1 MATILFQAAG
11 AALGSVFGPVGA
23 MLGRAAGGLAGAA
36 VDRALLGSPTVT
48 GPHLATARLAG
59 ADEGTAIPRLY
70 GTMRIGGTLIW
81 ATRFEEEVR
90 SERRGGKA
98 TGGQRVQS
106 FAYFANIALGLCEG
120 EVAHVRRVWADGREL
135 DLTTLQMRLYKGT
148 EDQLPDPLIEA
159 KQGAGKAPAYRGL
172 AYVVFERL
180 PLGDFGNRIPVL
192 QFEVIRPVGTLEG
205 QIRAVTII
213 PGSSEHG
220 YATLPVTEALGDG
233 AARTMN
239 RNNLLAATDWE
250 ASLDELQA
258 LCPQL
263 ERVALVVSWFGTDL
277 RAGECRIVPGVEVLA
292 REAESAPWKVAG
304 IERADAHL
312 VSRKNGA
319 PAYGGTPS
327 DESVRQ
333 AIADLKAR
341 GIKVYLYPF
350 VMMDVAEDNA
360 LPDPYG
366 ASGQAAYPWRGRIT
380 CHPAPG
386 RAGSPDRTAAA
397 ASQIDQFC
405 NRAEGYRRMV
415 LHYAD
420 LAVAAGGVDGFIIG
434 SEFRG
439 LTTVRGAGNSFP
451 FVEELVRLASD
462 CRAKLGPSVKLTY
475 GADWSEYFGYHPADG
490 TGDVF
495 FHLDPLWASPAIDA
509 VGIDNYMP
517 LADWRDNDLMGENP
531 DGMRSA
537 EDVAAMAKAI
547 TRGEGFDWYY
557 ASDADRKAKTRTP
570 ITDGLAGKPWV
581 FRFKDLPGWWG
592 NRHFNRVGGAESTSP
607 TAWVPRAKRIWFT
620 ELGCPAIDKGA
631 NQPNLF
637 VDPKSSESG
646 WPYFSSGGRSDA
658 MQRRFLDAHHSWWQG
673 AQAPAGMVDA
683 GHIFVWTWDARPYP
697 AFPQKTSVWNDGE
710 NWRLGHW
717 LTGRLGAAT
726 LADTIAAILTDHGF
740 SDFDVT
746 QVCGDLT
753 GYIQADTSSA
763 RQMLTP
769 LVEAFLLDVT
779 EAEGRLIFRS
789 RNRASVRVKTIDV
802 LAEREGEAAW
812 SETRGHDSD
821 FAAEAVLGFANP
833 DLDYEQASVRSRR
846 IPGAANR
853 VLRADIPGTMA
864 DEAAQACVET
874 LLRDNHL
881 SRRTVRFSLSPADV
895 ALLPG
900 DGVRLID
907 GPDGIYLVTRIE
919 DGEVR
924 QIEARRHESVAAVGS
939 RVAPLERV
947 SAVAASDAFA
957 PRVVF
962 LDLPRF
968 EGGEATA
975 FARVA
980 AYAKPWTRMVVS
992 SSATTEGFR
1001 SRALIDRPARIGR
1014 LTAPL
1019 TSGIW
1024 GRFDRRGFVELEL
1037 PFGGLSSTSEIAA
1050 QAGEN
1055 RIAVMADNGAWE
1067 VLAFA
1072 TAQEVAPGR
1081 FRLSNLLRGLSGTED
1096 AMAAGAAAGADAVI
1110 LDEAV
1115 VPLGLNEA
1123 ERGLSLNW
1131 IVEPTGGKAGRFGP
1145 RQTVAGLR
1153 AETPLSPVHLRA
1165 ERRAGGVRFTWMRRS
1180 RINADDWDAADIPLD
1195 EVEERYRLEL
1205 LEPSAGAVLR
1215 QVEVSGTAYDYELSQ
1230 ELSDFANAQTR
1241 FRVRLRQMGRAVP
1254 LGIAREEQIIVR
1266 KQGVIGHG

>member
-36 VDRALLGSPTVT
+36 VDRALFGSPTVT
-48 GPHLATARLAG
+48 GPRLATARLAG

-90 SERRGGKA
+90 TERSGGKA
-98 TGGQRVQS
+98 TGGQKVKS
-106 FAYFANIALGLCEG
+106 FAYYANIALGLCEG

-135 DLTTLQMRLYKGT
+135 DLTTIQMRFYRGS

-159 KQGAGKAPAYRGL
+159 KQGAGNAPAFRGL

-180 PLGDFGNRIPVL
+180 ALGDFGNRIPLL
-192 QFEVIRPVGTLEG
+192 QFEVVRPIGALER

-220 YATLPVTEALGDG
+220 YATVQVTQDTGEGS
-233 AARTMN
+233 ARILN
-239 RNNLLAATDWE
+239 RNNRMAATDWE

-258 LCPQL
+258 LCPNL

-277 RAGECRIVPGVEVLA
+277 RAGECRIVPGVEFLA
-292 REAESAPWKVAG
+292 REGESLPWNVAG

-312 VSRKNGA
+312 VSRRNDA

-327 DESVRQ
+327 DESVKQ
-333 AIADLKAR
+333 AISDLKAR
-341 GIKVYLYPF
+341 GIEVYLYPF
-350 VMMDVAEDNA
+350 IMMDVAEDNA

-366 ASGQAAYPWRGRIT
+366 ASGQAVYPWRGRIT

-386 RAGSPDRTAAA
+386 QAGSPDKTAEA
-397 ASQIDQFC
+397 ASEIDQFC

-420 LAVAAGGVDGFIIG
+420 LAATAGGVDGFIIG

-439 LTTVRGAGNSFP
+439 LTTVRGATNSFP
-451 FVEELVRLASD
+451 FVDELVRLAGD
-462 CRAKLGPSVKLTY
+462 CRTALGPSVKLTY

-490 TGDVF
+490 SGDVF
-495 FHLDPLWASPAIDA
+495 FHLDPLWASAAIDA

-517 LADWRDNDLMGENP
+517 LADWRDDDLMGKNP
-531 DGMRSA
+531 DGMTSA
-537 EDVAAMAKAI
+537 EDVDAMAGAI
-547 TRGEGFDWYY
+547 RRGEGFDWYY
-557 ASDADRKAKTRTP
+557 ASDEDRKARLCTP

-581 FRFKDLPGWWG
+581 FRYKDLSGWWG
-592 NRHFNRVGGAESTSP
+592 NRHYNRVGGTESSSP
-607 TAWVPRAKRIWFT
+607 TAWQPGSKPIWFT
-620 ELGCPAIDKGA
+620 ELGCPATDKGA

-646 WPYFSSGGRSDA
+646 WPYFSSGARSDA
-658 MQRRFLDAHHSWWQG
+658 MQRRFLDAHHGFWQG
-673 AQAPAGMVDA
+673 DDAPEGMVDA
-683 GHIFVWTWDARPYP
+683 GHMFVWSWDARPYP
-697 AFPQKTSVWNDGE
+697 AFPQQTSVWNDGE

-717 LTGRLGAAT
+717 LTGRLGSGT

-740 SDFDVT
+740 TDFDVS

-753 GYIQADTSSA
+753 GYVQGDVSSA

-769 LVEAFLLDVT
+769 LVESFLLDVT

-789 RNRASVRVKTIDV
+789 RSKASLAVAAIDV

-833 DLDYEQASVRSRR
+833 DLDYEQASTRSRR
-846 IPGAANR
+846 IPGATNR
-853 VLRADIPGTMA
+853 VLRADVPGAMT
-864 DEAAQACVET
+864 DEAAQAGVEA

-881 SRRTVRFSLSPADV
+881 SRRTIRFSLSPADV
-895 ALLPG
+895 ALTPG
-900 DGVRLID
+900 DGVQITD
-907 GPDGIYLVTRIE
+907 GPDGIYLVSRIE
-919 DGEVR
+919 DGDMRRV
-924 QIEARRHESVAAVGS
+924 EARRHESVASVGS
-939 RVAPLERV
+939 RVSTVDRV
-947 SAVAASDAFA
+947 SAVAASDAFSPLVA
-957 PRVVF
+957 F

-968 EGGEATA
+968 EDGEAA
-975 FARVA
+975 SFARVA
-980 AYAKPWTRMVVS
+980 AYAKPWTRMLVS
-992 SSATTEGFR
+992 SSATTEGYR
-1001 SRALIDRPARIGR
+1001 SRVLIERPARIGR
-1014 LTAPL
+1014 LSAPL
-1019 TSGIW
+1019 VAGVC
-1024 GRFDRRGFVELEL
+1024 GRFDRVSMIEVDL
-1037 PFGGLSSTSEIAA
+1037 PFGGLSSASEIAV
-1050 QAGEN
+1050 QAGGN
-1055 RIAVMADNGAWE
+1055 RLAVMADNGAWE
-1067 VLAFA
+1067 VAAFA

-1081 FRLSNLLRGLSGTED
+1081 FRLSNLLRGLAGTED
-1096 AMAAGAAAGADAVI
+1096 AMAAGAVSGAQVVV

-1115 VPLGLNEA
+1115 VALGLTES
-1123 ERGLSLNW
+1123 ERGLALNW
-1131 IVEPTGGKAGRFGP
+1131 IVEPVGAKTGRYGP

-1153 AETPLSPVHLRA
+1153 AETPLAPVHLKA
-1165 ERRAGGVRFTWMRRS
+1165 ERRAEGVSFSWVRRS
-1180 RINADDWDAADIPLD
+1180 RLNADDWDASDIALD
-1195 EVEERYRLEL
+1195 EPEERYRLEL
-1205 LEPSAGAVLR
+1205 LHPSAGAVVA
-1215 QVEVSGTAYDYELSQ
+1215 QAEVDACLHQYDLSQ
-1230 ELSDFANAQTR
+1230 ELSDFGFIQTS
-1241 FRVRLRQMGRAVP
+1241 FRVRLAQLGRAVP
-1254 LGIAREEQIIVR
+1254 RGITREQTIIVR
-1266 KQGVIGHG
+1266 KQGVI

>member
-48 GPHLATARLAG
+48 GPRLATARLAG

-90 SERRGGKA
+90 TERSGGKA
-98 TGGQRVQS
+98 TGGQKVKS
-106 FAYFANIALGLCEG
+106 FAYYANIALGLCEG

-135 DLTTLQMRLYKGT
+135 DLTTIQMRFYPGS

-159 KQGAGKAPAYRGL
+159 KQGAGNAPAFRGL

-180 PLGDFGNRIPVL
+180 PLGDFGNRIPLL
-192 QFEVIRPVGTLEG
+192 QFELVRPIGMLEA

-220 YATLPVTEALGDG
+220 YATVQVTQDTGEGS
-233 AARTMN
+233 ARILN
-239 RNNLLAATDWE
+239 RNNRMAATDWE

-258 LCPQL
+258 LCPNL

-277 RAGECRIVPGVEVLA
+277 RAGECRIVPGVEFLA
-292 REAESAPWKVAG
+292 REGESMPWNVAG

-312 VSRKNGA
+312 VSRRNDA

-327 DESVRQ
+327 DESVKQ

-341 GIKVYLYPF
+341 GIEVFLYPF
-350 VMMDVAEDNA
+350 VMMDVAEDNT

-366 ASGQAAYPWRGRIT
+366 GSKQAVYPWRGRIT

-386 RAGSPDRTAAA
+386 QAGSTDKTADA
-397 ASQIDQFC
+397 ASEIDQFC
-405 NRAEGYRRMV
+405 NRAEGYCRMV

-420 LAVAAGGVDGFIIG
+420 LAATAGGVDGFIIG

-451 FVEELVRLASD
+451 FVAELVRLAGD
-462 CRAKLGPSVKLTY
+462 CRTKLGPSIKLTY
-475 GADWSEYFGYHPADG
+475 GSDWSEYFGYHPNDG

-517 LADWRDNDLMGENP
+517 LSDWRDDDLMGTNP
-531 DGMRSA
+531 DGMASA
-537 EDVAAMAKAI
+537 EDVAAIQAAI
-547 TRGEGFDWYY
+547 RRGEGFDWYY
-557 ASDADRKAKTRTP
+557 ASDEDRRARLRSP

-581 FRFKDLPGWWG
+581 FRYKDLSGWWG
-592 NRHFNRVGGAESTSP
+592 NHHFDRTGGTESASP
-607 TAWVPRAKRIWFT
+607 TAWVPGSKPIWFT

-658 MQRRFLDAHHSWWQG
+658 MQRRFLDAHHGFWQG
-673 AQAPAGMVDA
+673 NGAPVGMVDA
-683 GHIFVWTWDARPYP
+683 GHIFVWSWDARPYP
-697 AFPQKTSVWNDGE
+697 AFPQATSIWNDGE

-717 LTGRLGAAT
+717 LTGRLGAGT
-726 LADTIAAILTDHGF
+726 LADTIAAILTDHGLT
-740 SDFDVT
+740 DFDVS

-753 GYIQADTSSA
+753 GYVQADIASA

-769 LVEAFLLDVT
+769 LVEGFLLDVT
-779 EAEGRLIFRS
+779 EVEGRLIFRS
-789 RNRASVRVKTIDV
+789 RSKASLAATAIDV

-833 DLDYEQASVRSRR
+833 DLDYEQAATRSRR
-846 IPGAANR
+846 IPGATNR
-853 VLRADIPGTMA
+853 VLRADIPGAMA
-864 DEAAQACVET
+864 DEAAQAATEA

-881 SRRTVRFSLSPADV
+881 SRRTIRFSLAPTDV
-895 ALLPG
+895 ALTPG
-900 DGVRLID
+900 DGVQITD
-907 GPDGIYLVTRIE
+907 GPDGIYRVMRIE
-919 DGEVR
+919 DGDMRRV
-924 QIEARRHESVAAVGS
+924 EARRHESVAS
-939 RVAPLERV
+939 VANRPAPRERV

-957 PRVVF
+957 PLIAF

-968 EGGEATA
+968 DSGEAES

-980 AYAKPWTRMVVS
+980 AYAKPWTRMLVS

-1001 SRALIDRPARIGR
+1001 SRVLVDRPARIGR
-1014 LTAPL
+1014 LTAAL
-1019 TSGIW
+1019 VAGAW
-1024 GRFDRRGFVELEL
+1024 GRFDRVSMIEVDL
-1037 PFGGLSSTSEIAA
+1037 PFGGLSSASEIAV

-1055 RIAVMADNGAWE
+1055 RLAVMADNGVWE
-1067 VLAFA
+1067 LLAFA

-1081 FRLSNLLRGLSGTED
+1081 FRLSNLLRGLAGTED
-1096 AMAAGAAAGADAVI
+1096 AMAAGAASGAQVVV

-1115 VPLGLNEA
+1115 VPLGLTES
-1123 ERGLSLNW
+1123 ERGLALNW
-1131 IVEPTGGKAGRFGP
+1131 IVEPVGAKAGRYGP

-1153 AETPLSPVHLRA
+1153 AETPLAPFHLKA
-1165 ERRAGGVRFTWMRRS
+1165 ERREDGVSFRWVRRS
-1180 RINADDWDAADIPLD
+1180 RINADDWDAYDIALD
-1195 EVEERYRLEL
+1195 EPEERYRLEL
-1205 LEPSAGAVLR
+1205 LHASTGAVVA
-1215 QVEVSGTAYDYELSQ
+1215 QAEVDACLHQYDLSQ
-1230 ELSDFANAQTR
+1230 ELNDFGFIQTS
-1241 FRVRLRQMGRAVP
+1241 FRVRLAQLGRAVP
-1254 LGIAREEQIIVR
+1254 RGIARDQVIIVK
-1266 KQGVIGHG
+1266 KQGVI

>member
-23 MLGRAAGGLAGAA
+23 MIGRAAGGLAGAA

-48 GPHLATARLAG
+48 GPRLATARLAG
-59 ADEGTAIPRLY
+59 ADEGTGIPRLY

-90 SERRGGKA
+90 TERSGGKA
-98 TGGQRVQS
+98 TGGQKVKS
-106 FAYFANIALGLCEG
+106 FTYYANIALGLCEG

-135 DLTTLQMRLYKGT
+135 DLTTIQMRFYRGT

-159 KQGAGKAPAYRGL
+159 KQGAGKAPAFRGL

-180 PLGDFGNRIPVL
+180 PLGDFGNRIPLL
-192 QFEVIRPVGTLEG
+192 QFEVVRPIGALER

-220 YATLPVTEALGDG
+220 YATVQVTEDTGEG
-233 AARTMN
+233 SARILN
-239 RNNLLAATDWE
+239 RNNRMAATDWE

-258 LCPQL
+258 LCPNL

-277 RAGECRIVPGVEVLA
+277 RAGECRIVPGVEFLS
-292 REAESAPWKVAG
+292 RDGESMLWNVAG

-312 VSRKNGA
+312 VSRRHDA

-327 DESVRQ
+327 DESVKQ
-333 AIADLKAR
+333 AISDLKAR
-341 GIKVYLYPF
+341 GIEVYLYPF
-350 VMMDVAEDNA
+350 IMMDVAEDNT

-366 ASGQAAYPWRGRIT
+366 ESKQAVYPWRGRIT

-386 RAGSPDRTAAA
+386 RAGSPDRTAQA
-397 ASQIDQFC
+397 ASEIDQFC

-420 LAVAAGGVDGFIIG
+420 LAAAAGGVDGFIIG

-439 LTTVRGAGNSFP
+439 LTSVRGAGNSFP
-451 FVEELVRLASD
+451 FVAELVRLAAD
-462 CRAKLGPSVKLTY
+462 CRAKLGPSVRLTY
-475 GADWSEYFGYHPADG
+475 GADWSEYFGYHPNDG

-495 FHLDPLWASPAIDA
+495 FHLDPLWASSAIDA

-517 LADWRDNDLMGENP
+517 LGDWRDSDLMGANP
-531 DGMRSA
+531 DGMTSA
-537 EDVAAMAKAI
+537 EDVAAMSRAI

-557 ASDADRKAKTRTP
+557 ASEADRKARVRSP

-581 FRFKDLPGWWG
+581 FRFKDLSGWWG
-592 NRHFNRVGGAESTSP
+592 SHHFDRTGGTESPSP
-607 TAWVPRAKRIWFT
+607 TAWVPRSKPIWFT

-658 MQRRFLDAHHSWWQG
+658 MQRRFLDSHHAYWQG
-673 AQAPAGMVDA
+673 DAAPANMVDA
-683 GHIFVWTWDARPYP
+683 DHIFVWSWDARPYP
-697 AFPQKTSVWNDGE
+697 AFPQATSIWNDGE

-717 LTGRLGAAT
+717 LTGRLGAGT
-726 LADTIAAILTDHGF
+726 LADTIAAILTDHGLT
-740 SDFDVT
+740 DFDVSG
-746 QVCGDLT
+746 VCGDLT
-753 GYIQADTSSA
+753 GYVQAETSSA

-769 LVEAFLLDVT
+769 LVESFLLDVT
-779 EAEGRLIFRS
+779 EVEGRLIFRS
-789 RNRASVRVKTIDV
+789 RNKTSVPFKTIEV

-846 IPGAANR
+846 IPGMTNR
-853 VLRADIPGTMA
+853 VMRADIPGAMA
-864 DEAAQACVET
+864 DEAAQTATEA

-881 SRRTVRFSLSPADV
+881 SRRSIRFSLSPADMT
-895 ALLPG
+895 LTPG
-900 DGVRLID
+900 DGVQLTD

-919 DGEVR
+919 DGEMRRV
-924 QIEARRHESVAAVGS
+924 EARRHVSIAAVGS
-939 RVAPLERV
+939 RVSPVERV
-947 SAVAASDAFA
+947 SAMAASDAFSPLVA
-957 PRVVF
+957 F

-968 EGGEATA
+968 EDGEAA
-975 FARVA
+975 SFARVA
-980 AYAKPWTRMVVS
+980 AFAKPWTRMLVS
-992 SSATTEGFR
+992 SSATTEGYR
-1001 SRALIDRPARIGR
+1001 SRVLIERPARIGR
-1014 LTAPL
+1014 LSAPL
-1019 TSGIW
+1019 AAGAW
-1024 GRFDRRGFVELEL
+1024 GRFDRRSAIEVEL
-1037 PFGGLSSTSEIAA
+1037 PFGGLSSASEIAV

-1055 RIAVMADNGAWE
+1055 RLAVMGNNGAWE

-1096 AMAAGAAAGADAVI
+1096 AMAAGAAAGAQVVM

-1115 VPLGLNEA
+1115 VPLGLTGS
-1123 ERGLSLNW
+1123 ERGLALNW
-1131 IVEPTGGKAGRFGP
+1131 IVEPVGAKTGRYGP

-1153 AETPLSPVHLRA
+1153 AETPLAPVHLKA
-1165 ERRAGGVRFTWMRRS
+1165 ERRSDGVSFSWVRRS
-1180 RINADDWDAADIPLD
+1180 RTNADDWDAFDIALD
-1195 EVEERYRLEL
+1195 ESEERYRLEL
-1205 LEPSAGAVLR
+1205 LHASTGAVVA
-1215 QVEVSGTAYDYELSQ
+1215 QAEVDACLHHYDLSQ
-1230 ELSDFANAQTR
+1230 ELSDFGIIQTS
-1241 FRVRLRQMGRAVP
+1241 FRVRLTQLGRAVP
-1254 LGIAREEQIIVR
+1254 RGIAREQVIIVR
-1266 KQGVIGHG
+1266 KQGVI